1 MINPLGLLNK
11 LLPRRKENYTIA
23 FYNLEN
29 MFDTVDDPDTNDD
42 DFLPTAPRKWTIER
56 YHKKLLK
63 LNHTIAQIGLGKSK
77 ALPILIGIAEVENEM
92 VVKDLLGK
100 QYLADENYSYVHYD
114 SPDERGIDVAL
125 LYKKEFFEVLDSRPI
140 ALMLYD
146 AAGRRDYTRD
156 VLYIKGKLLGEI
168 VYVLVNHWPSR
179 RKGENATDEK
189 RMKASQLVLDT
200 VAEIRAKDKKAKI
213 IIMGDFNDGPTNR
226 SVSQFKYFDFYNP
239 MLELQMERQ
248 GSLVHYNTKYLF
260 DQVIVSTNFRRKW
273 QKGMVFDSASVYD
286 EEFLKVWRGRDKG
299 KPFRTYQGIKYR
311 GGYSDHFPVYIHI
324 KK

>member
-1 MINPLGLLNK
+1 
-11 LLPRRKENYTIA
+11 
-23 FYNLEN
+23 
-29 MFDTVDDPDTNDD
+29 
-42 DFLPTAPRKWTIER
+42 
-56 YHKKLLK
+56 
-63 LNHTIAQIGLGKSK
+63 
-77 ALPILIGIAEVENEM
+77 
-92 VVKDLLGK
+92 
-100 QYLADENYSYVHYD
+100 
-114 SPDERGIDVAL
+114 
-125 LYKKEFFEVLDSRPI
+125 
-140 ALMLYD
+140 
-146 AAGRRDYTRD
+146 
-156 VLYIKGKLLGEI
+156 
-168 VYVLVNHWPSR
+168 
-179 RKGENATDEK
+179 
-189 RMKASQLVLDT
+189 
-200 VAEIRAKDKKAKI
+200 
-213 IIMGDFNDGPTNR
+213 MGDFNDEPTNR